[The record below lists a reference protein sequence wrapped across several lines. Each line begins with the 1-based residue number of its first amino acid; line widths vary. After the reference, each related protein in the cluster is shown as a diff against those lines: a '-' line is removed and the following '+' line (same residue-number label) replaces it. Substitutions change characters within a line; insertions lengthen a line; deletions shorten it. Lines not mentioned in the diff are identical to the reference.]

1 MRYKRFILPLLAVV
15 AVVAFWAGCQT
26 PKGPPPAPITTSLK
40 PGPNDARIAF
50 WAARL
55 LEEYHYRQRPL
66 DRDLSEKF
74 FDGYVDSLDPR
85 HENFLQSDLA
95 EFDHFRTNLDVLT
108 LGGRGAADLSP
119 AFMVY
124 DRYAQ
129 RFDQHNN
136 YVNEL
141 LRSDRFKFTAE
152 EKIQLDRRHSP
163 FPKDLAEAKDLW
175 KQHLRY
181 DFLQEKLARE
191 LTETN
196 GQIVVKLSSTNAADI
211 GPTLTRHFRWNQ
223 RMMTNLD
230 SDAVLQVYLNAL
242 AHAYDPHSDFF
253 TAPHAS
259 DFAIGM
265 NLGLFGIGAQ
275 LHEDDGYCTI
285 MSLVPGGPAAL
296 CKELK
301 EGDRIV
307 AVAQS
312 NAAPVNVVDM
322 ELEKVVQQV
331 RGSKGTEVRLTIS
344 PQSDRTSRRVVKLVR
359 DEIKLENSEANAK
372 VVDLPDGHGGTN
384 RIGVIDL
391 PSFYF
396 PVDMGATVR
405 TTPKFTSVDVAKL
418 VRKLKSENVAG
429 IIIDLRTN
437 PGGSLE
443 ECIKFTGLFIKEG
456 PVVLARDPD
465 GKVQVD
471 TDADPTQLYDGP
483 LVVMLNRFSASA
495 SEIAAAALQDYGR
508 ALIVGNSSTH
518 GKGTVQNINPLR
530 PFVRPVNASAT
541 NDPGQIKIT
550 IRKFYRISGAS
561 TQLKG
566 VEPDIVLPS
575 VLNYSTQVG
584 ETALENPLPWDT
596 IQPVKYEK
604 FNLVSPYL
612 AQLRA
617 ADETRISTN
626 QEFGYIREDIALF
639 QKTQADKTAPLNE
652 QAAIKERQRVATQ
665 NHLRELERNQRP
677 MPDETTYELTVKTA
691 GDPGLPPPKPAYV
704 TNYTLNGVTMDTNL
718 KFTNTIHTV
727 YVYTNFFKDYAPAFT
742 EYFRTNYNQP
752 DANFIYAA
760 SPDTNALAKIVN
772 PINATPQLVK
782 PVVTKG
788 YQPDAELEETEHIMV
803 DYINLLTK
811 KGAVTT
817 TQ

>member
-1 MRYKRFILPLLAVV
+1 M
-15 AVVAFWAGCQT
+15 
-26 PKGPPPAPITTSLK
+26 
-40 PGPNDARIAF
+40 
-50 WAARL
+50 
-55 LEEYHYRQRPL
+55 
-66 DRDLSEKF
+66 
-74 FDGYVDSLDPR
+74 
-85 HENFLQSDLA
+85 
-95 EFDHFRTNLDVLT
+95 
-108 LGGRGAADLSP
+108 
-119 AFMVY
+119 
-124 DRYAQ
+124 
-129 RFDQHNN
+129 
-136 YVNEL
+136 
-141 LRSDRFKFTAE
+141 
-152 EKIQLDRRHSP
+152 
-163 FPKDLAEAKDLW
+163 
-175 KQHLRY
+175 
-181 DFLQEKLARE
+181 
-191 LTETN
+191 
-196 GQIVVKLSSTNAADI
+196 
-211 GPTLTRHFRWNQ
+211 
-223 RMMTNLD
+223 
-230 SDAVLQVYLNAL
+230 
-242 AHAYDPHSDFF
+242 
-253 TAPHAS
+253 
-259 DFAIGM
+259 
-265 NLGLFGIGAQ
+265 
-275 LHEDDGYCTI
+275 
-285 MSLVPGGPAAL
+285 
-296 CKELK
+296 
-301 EGDRIV
+301 
-307 AVAQS
+307 
-312 NAAPVNVVDM
+312 
-322 ELEKVVQQV
+322 
-331 RGSKGTEVRLTIS
+331 
-344 PQSDRTSRRVVKLVR
+344 
-359 DEIKLENSEANAK
+359 
-372 VVDLPDGHGGTN
+372 
-384 RIGVIDL
+384 
-391 PSFYF
+391 
-396 PVDMGATVR
+396 
-405 TTPKFTSVDVAKL
+405 
-418 VRKLKSENVAG
+418 
-429 IIIDLRTN
+429 
-437 PGGSLE
+437 
-443 ECIKFTGLFIKEG
+443 
-456 PVVLARDPD
+456 
-465 GKVQVD
+465 QVD